1 MTASDPIV
9 HVQNLRKQFGQ
20 AWAVDDI
27 SFDIPKGQVLGLLGP
42 NGAGKSTTI
51 QILLG
56 LISPTSGHVTLFGL
70 DPWKDRVSVLQR
82 ANFSSAYVS
91 LPHNLKVAENLEIFA
106 RLYGVKDRSAKIKNL
121 LTVFEIEH
129 LAKKL
134 TGELSSGESTRV
146 NLCKAMLNDPE
157 LLLLDEPTASLDP
170 DIADK
175 VRKLLLGYQ
184 KERGITIVYTSHNM
198 KDVHELCERVIF
210 LSEGKIIADA
220 APDMIL
226 DQFNEESLEEVFIA
240 IARDRVKQPSV
251 QGSVDDCEAAARV
264 GADVVGGDVIG
275 SNIAGSDIVA
285 AREDTDAPAR

>member
-1 MTASDPIV
+1 MAIIDPV
-9 HVQNLRKQFGQ
+9 VRVQNLRKQFGQ
-20 AWAVDDI
+20 ARAVDDI
-27 SFDIPKGQVLGLLGP
+27 SFDIPKGQVMGLLGP

-56 LISPTSGHVTLFGL
+56 LITPTSGKVALFGL

-82 ANFSSAYVS
+82 TNFSSAYVS

-106 RLYGVKDRSAKIKNL
+106 RLYGVKDRPAKIKSL
-121 LTVFEIEH
+121 LTLFEIEH
-129 LAKKL
+129 LANKM
-134 TGELSSGESTRV
+134 TGGLSSGESTRV

-184 KERGITIVYTSHNM
+184 RERGITIVYTSHNM

-210 LSEGKIIADA
+210 LSEGKIIADG

-240 IARDRVKQPSV
+240 IARDRIKPQSTPPYNRSA
-251 QGSVDDCEAAARV
+251 DDFEAAARV
-264 GADVVGGDVIG
+264 GSDVSEVALPDCELTEGGRPG
-275 SNIAGSDIVA
+275 
-285 AREDTDAPAR
+285 TDEEGL

>member
-1 MTASDPIV
+1 MAASDKV
-9 HVQNLRKQFGQ
+9 VRVQNLRKQFGQ

-27 SFDIPKGQVLGLLGP
+27 SFEIPKGQVMGLLGP

-56 LISPTSGHVTLFGL
+56 LITPTSGSVELFGL
-70 DPWKDRVSVLQR
+70 DPWKERVSVLQR
-82 ANFSSAYVS
+82 CNFSSAYVA
-91 LPHNLKVAENLEIFA
+91 LPHNLQVRENLEIFS
-106 RLYGVKDRSAKIKNL
+106 RLYGVKDRNAKIKNL
-121 LTVFEIEH
+121 LTLFEIEH
-129 LAKKL
+129 LAKKR

-198 KDVHELCERVIF
+198 KDVHELCQRVIF
-210 LSEGKIIADA
+210 LSEGKIIADD

-226 DQFNEESLEEVFIA
+226 NQFDEESLEEVFIA
-240 IARDRVKQPSV
+240 IARDRVKTRPEDTS
-251 QGSVDDCEAAARV
+251 AAA
-264 GADVVGGDVIG
+264 
-275 SNIAGSDIVA
+275 N
-285 AREDTDAPAR
+285 